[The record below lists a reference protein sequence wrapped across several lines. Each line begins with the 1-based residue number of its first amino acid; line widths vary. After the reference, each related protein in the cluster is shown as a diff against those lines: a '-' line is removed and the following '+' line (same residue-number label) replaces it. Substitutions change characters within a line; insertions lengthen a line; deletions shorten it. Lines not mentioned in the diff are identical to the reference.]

1 MKTFIV
7 WILKIISILVIKKY
21 QPRVV
26 AITGSVGKTSAK
38 EAIYTVISKQYR
50 ARRNIKNY
58 NNEIG
63 VPLTIIGVDSPG
75 KNVFGWLA
83 VLFHSIFLLTHRNR
97 SYPEIL
103 ILEMGADHP
112 GDIAYLTSFIPVE
125 VGVLTAIAPVHL
137 EFFKKIENIIR
148 EKQIIIETIH
158 KEGYAILNGD
168 DWQVKQV
175 SQKSKGGIIT
185 FGLNV
190 DNDVRAVEVKLST
203 GKSSEA
209 QLVKGLSFKLVF
221 AGSSVPVFL
230 PGVLG
235 KHQVYAALAGVA
247 VGIALE
253 CNLVEIADALQR
265 FNSPRGRMNL
275 INGIKNSVLID
286 DTYNSSPAAA
296 VAAVEVLSQIEKEFS
311 GSRIAVFGDML
322 ELGSYTEQ
330 GHREVGHKVAELNID
345 FLLCVGEKSRDIG
358 RGAKEAGMGEEK
370 IYYFSDNEKT
380 ADFLQRLI
388 KENDIILL
396 KGSQG
401 SRVEQVVKAVMA
413 HPENAKYL
421 LVRQEDPWIG

>member
-75 KNVFGWLA
+75 KNLFAWLA